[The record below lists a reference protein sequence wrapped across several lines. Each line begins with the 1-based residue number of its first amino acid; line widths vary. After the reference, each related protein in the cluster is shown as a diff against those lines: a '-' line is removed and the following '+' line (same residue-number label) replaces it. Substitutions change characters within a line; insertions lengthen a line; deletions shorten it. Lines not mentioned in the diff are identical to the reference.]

1 MLSSAAAAVAQPIS
15 STGGLSCGSATA
27 TTLAVSWDAV
37 ADTDLYY
44 VALATHKGGVPC
56 ALQTTSTP
64 NTTLIDLVP
73 SQAYH
78 LTVRSHPSS
87 DNIVWGWRPPAA
99 EVVCMTAAVRRHAP
113 HSLRRQG
120 DAPSERSI
128 ALTWSPAAVPPP
140 GGAHQVEAPTAALH
154 HHHHVGVRRL
164 GGGGGT
170 MGGAPM
176 GGAWRWEPAA
186 SVAAPAASV
195 AAAAARRQ
203 LEQQQQ
209 QQIQPQQ
216 EHAHELIGLA
226 PGATYEVVVRDEATG
241 EVSDPLRM
249 RTSSV
254 GAVHVS
260 AYRISEY
267 TMDVDFLENHDAA
280 SLGAIPVYV
289 QNGGAMNE
297 TQIERDDGVSIDGC
311 LGALRAHGCAGGTSF
326 ECMACADAHRA
337 SVVAQCGNYS
347 DGDHRAHGWAV
358 HFYCG
363 IGWPGSSFQRSP
375 VTEYCVEHAPAPQT
389 DPVPGGDG
397 FAQYVSCNSDEC
409 DGALLPTG
417 NVPRDPTCICWVWD
431 DRMLSQEPASHTLA
445 ACDPAVTLPWV
456 DSVQCNCSKG
466 PGVEASWLP
475 PDAPMT
481 NYVGRSKVYLP
492 YDRYKQPMEHYPVSV
507 LVGDNLSFPKRKAC
521 TEAQAL
527 GDDGCTWKR
536 LPQSRMLYGADLVA
550 QGWNATEVRS
560 RRSVS

>member
-1 MLSSAAAAVAQPIS
+1 MLVYHRSSGLLERRVGMFLLSASRSPAQPIS

-44 VALATHKGGVPC
+44 VALATHKDGVPC

-87 DNIVWGWRPPAA
+87 DSIVWGWRPPAA

-128 ALTWSPAAVPPP
+128 ALTWSPAAVPPS
-140 GGAHQVEAPTAALH
+140 GAHQVVEATTVALHHHLQH

-164 GGGGGT
+164 GGGWP
-170 MGGAPM
+170 MGGWPM
-176 GGAWRWEPAA
+176 GGAWRWEPVA
-186 SVAAPAASV
+186 SVAAPTASV

-203 LEQQQQ
+203 LEKQPQQQQ
-209 QQIQPQQ
+209 QQQQPPQPQPQ
-216 EHAHELIGLA
+216 HAHELVGLA
-226 PGATYEVVVRDEATG
+226 PGATYEVVVRDQATG

-267 TMDVDFLENHDAA
+267 TMEVDFLENHDAA

-297 TQIERDDGVSIDGC
+297 TEIERADGVSIDGC

-389 DPVPGGDG
+389 DPVP
-397 FAQYVSCNSDEC
+397 
-409 DGALLPTG
+409 
-417 NVPRDPTCICWVWD
+417 
-431 DRMLSQEPASHTLA
+431 
-445 ACDPAVTLPWV
+445 
-456 DSVQCNCSKG
+456 
-466 PGVEASWLP
+466 
-475 PDAPMT
+475 
-481 NYVGRSKVYLP
+481 
-492 YDRYKQPMEHYPVSV
+492 QPQP
-507 LVGDNLSFPKRKAC
+507 
-521 TEAQAL
+521 
-527 GDDGCTWKR
+527 
-536 LPQSRMLYGADLVA
+536 
-550 QGWNATEVRS
+550 
-560 RRSVS
+560 